1 MSVYTPICNYLTGLE
16 KDSVSLSFTEVEE
29 IIGRGLPD
37 SARKYRLWWEND
49 ETHTQ
54 AVNGWMAAGWQ
65 TADVDLHA
73 MTVRFSRTR
82 TPKNDH
88 ASTKTIPMTKP
99 GQGVPANRRDL
110 RDLERGILRPL
121 RALPE
126 VMDKRTNDRLRV
138 LEGNLNK
145 RLDVVDRRLN
155 GIDKRLEAIDKRMG
169 LLETSLKVQ
178 IHKLELQVGSLD
190 QTAARLERIIN
201 GMDQKLDAVLKK

>member
-16 KDSVSLSFTEVEE
+16 KDSVALSFTEVEE
-29 IIGRGLPD
+29 IIGRGLPG

-73 MTVRFSRTR
+73 MTVRFSRIR
-82 TPKNDH
+82 TPRDEH
-88 ASTKTIPMTKP
+88 APANTIPMTQP
-99 GQGVPANRRDL
+99 GHGVPASRRDL
-110 RDLERGILRPL
+110 RDLERGILNPL

-126 VMDKRTNDRLRV
+126 VVDKRTHDRLRV

-155 GIDKRLEAIDKRMG
+155 GIDTRIG
-169 LLETSLKVQ
+169 LLETNLKVQ
-178 IHKLELQVGSLD
+178 IHKLELHLGRLG

>member
-1 MSVYTPICNYLTGLE
+1 MSVYTPICDYLSGL
-16 KDSVSLSFTEVEE
+16 KQDSVMLSFTEVED
-29 IIGRGLPD
+29 ITGRTLPD
-37 SARKYRLWWEND
+37 SALKYRLWWEND

-65 TADVDLHA
+65 TTDVDLHA

-82 TPKNDH
+82 TAKNDH
-88 ASTKTIPMTKP
+88 APAKTIPMTQP

-110 RDLERGILRPL
+110 RDLERGILGPL

-126 VMDKRTNDRLRV
+126 VVDKRTNDRLTV

-155 GIDKRLEAIDKRMG
+155 GLDKRLEAIDTRIG
-169 LLETSLKVQ
+169 LLETNLKTQ
-178 IHKLELQVGSLD
+178 IHKLELQLGNLD

-201 GMDQKLDAVLKK
+201 GMDQKLDVALKK